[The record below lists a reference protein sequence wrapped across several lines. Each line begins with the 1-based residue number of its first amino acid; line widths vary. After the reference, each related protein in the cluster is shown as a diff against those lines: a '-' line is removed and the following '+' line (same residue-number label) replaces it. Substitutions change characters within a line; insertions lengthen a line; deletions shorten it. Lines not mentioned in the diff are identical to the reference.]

1 MVIIM
6 LGIDYGISNHRLYVS
21 TYEDKVDEGLDIHS
35 KRAAMERA
43 EAARKE
49 ALQKRTKE
57 VAEFGSTY
65 GFEITEDLMDKALSR
80 YNIGGYSNI
89 VAKAMK
95 DITSYVKTA
104 KALERFVLDKSKN
117 QIGDGWQCLCKEQ
130 NLARDLLCCMA
141 YKDYAV
147 AH

>member
-6 LGIDYGISNHRLYVS
+6 LGIGYGISNRRLFVS
-21 TYEDKVDEGLDIHS
+21 TYEDKVDEGLDIHF
-35 KRAAMERA
+35 KRASMERA

-49 ALQKRTKE
+49 ELQKRTKE

-80 YNIGGYSNI
+80 YNFGGYSDI

-95 DITSYVKTA
+95 DITSYTKTA
-104 KALERFVLDKSKN
+104 EALKRFILDKSKN
-117 QIGDGWQCLCKEQ
+117 EIGDGWQCLCKEQ
-130 NLARDLLCCMA
+130 SLARDLLCCIA
-141 YKDYAV
+141 YKNYAV